1 MSNIKHGL
9 QLAFG
14 IQPLNPVPVD
24 TWSGPYFGEIEEDV
38 IDNVNLSIPLEVRF
52 QSMEVRLV
60 ISGVSRKFWYK
71 DGIQNN
77 NLVEFL
83 SGGGSGSGTNG
94 SSGTSGVGTNGS
106 SGTSGIGTN
115 GSSGTSGIGTNGS
128 SGTSGVGTNGSSGTS
143 GIGTNGSSGTS
154 GVGGDRYKTTSV
166 TSFTLGNSGSITVES
181 GLGYSPAQSIIIVYD
196 INNFQECE
204 IISYNTGTGEL
215 TFGTP
220 NRTVG
225 SGTYISW
232 TINLDGASGGSGSSD
247 VFATDLV
254 VSLANNRTFG
264 KYVSGST
271 IPSTGKT
278 PAEVI
283 KMAIVENIA
292 PTVTLTSTT
301 TIAFNQTAI
310 SNVLNFTY
318 VVNTL
323 GATPSSTILEWR
335 RNGIGSWTTLVSA
348 TSSTTYTHSI
358 TDTNFNT
365 QPFNYK
371 YTVTDSSGAVASA
384 TKDITPAAYVT
395 PTAPLTVVGTSVTS
409 PETNILREKGNIS
422 TNLSGTVTRNSAN
435 VNLVSYTLQYQVNG
449 TGNWIPVVATQSI
462 GPSTTAMTLTNH
474 NDTSLVAATSLLYR
488 VVIVDSFQTTT
499 LTPTTVTFQNAIF
512 YGPSVTAPTNSA
524 GVRAL
529 GTRVLTSSAN
539 PFDLLT
545 GNTALTFTVALPATL
560 SVSNIIDVD
569 ALNADITAN
578 YVNNPFN
585 VNDYHGT
592 AVAYRIYTMTNG
604 SPYTDKGL
612 IGHRH
617 RITRV

>member
-1 MSNIKHGL
+1 MTNIAHGL
-9 QLAFG
+9 QLPYG
-14 IQPLNPVPVD
+14 IQPLKPLPVD
-24 TWSGPYFGEIEEDV
+24 TWSGPYFGEIEQDV
-38 IDNVNLSIPLEVRF
+38 INDANSSIPLAVRF

-60 ISGVSRKFWYK
+60 VNGVSRKFWYK
-71 DGIQNN
+71 DGIEDS

-83 SGGGSGSGTNG
+83 SGGTGTAGSSGTSGVGTNG

-106 SGTSGIGTN
+106 SGTSGL
-115 GSSGTSGIGTNGS
+115 NGS

-166 TSFTLGNSGSITVES
+166 TSFTLGNSGTITVES
-181 GLGYSPAQSIIIVYD
+181 GLGYSPAQSIIVVYD

-215 TFGTP
+215 TFGVP

-225 SGTYISW
+225 SGTYTSW

-254 VSLANNRTFG
+254 VSLANGKTFG

-278 PAEVI
+278 PAQVI
-283 KMAIVENIA
+283 KEAIFENIA
-292 PTVTLTSTT
+292 PTVTLTSSTS
-301 TIAFNQTAI
+301 IAFNQTTI
-310 SNVLNFTY
+310 LNVLNFGY

-323 GATPSSTILEWR
+323 GATPSTTILEWR

-384 TKDITPAAYVT
+384 TKDITPANYAA
-395 PTAPLTVVGTSVTS
+395 PTAPLTVVGPSVTS

-449 TGNWIPVVATQSI
+449 TGNWIPVVVTQSI

-512 YGPSVTAPTNSA
+512 YGPSASKPTNSA
-524 GVRAL
+524 GVREL
-529 GTRVLTSSAN
+529 GTRILTSGPN
-539 PFDLLT
+539 PFELLT
-545 GNTALTFTVALPATL
+545 NTASNMFTVALPLPLTISL
-560 SVSNIIDVD
+560 VEDLD
-569 ALNADITAN
+569 ALGGILTID
-578 YVNNPFN
+578 YVNSPFN
-585 VNDYHGT
+585 VNDYYGT
-592 AVAYRIYTMTNG
+592 PVAYNVYTMTNA
-604 SPYTDKGL
+604 SPYTFPPV
-612 IGHRH
+612 HRH
-617 RITRV
+617 KITRVV

>member
-1 MSNIKHGL
+1 M
-9 QLAFG
+9 
-14 IQPLNPVPVD
+14 
-24 TWSGPYFGEIEEDV
+24 
-38 IDNVNLSIPLEVRF
+38 
-52 QSMEVRLV
+52 
-60 ISGVSRKFWYK
+60 
-71 DGIQNN
+71 
-77 NLVEFL
+77 
-83 SGGGSGSGTNG
+83 
-94 SSGTSGVGTNGS
+94 
-106 SGTSGIGTN
+106 
-115 GSSGTSGIGTNGS
+115 
-128 SGTSGVGTNGSSGTS
+128 
-143 GIGTNGSSGTS
+143 
-154 GVGGDRYKTTSV
+154 
-166 TSFTLGNSGSITVES
+166 
-181 GLGYSPAQSIIIVYD
+181 
-196 INNFQECE
+196 
-204 IISYNTGTGEL
+204 
-215 TFGTP
+215 TFGAPT
-220 NRTVG
+220 RTVG
-225 SGTYISW
+225 SGQYTSW
-232 TINLDGASGGSGSSD
+232 TVNLDGASGASGAAD
-247 VFATDLV
+247 VFTTDLV

-271 IPSTGKT
+271 IPSNGKT

-301 TIAFNQTAI
+301 PIAFNQTAI

-318 VVNTL
+318 LVNTL

-335 RNGIGSWTTLVSA
+335 RNGTGSWTTLVSA

-384 TKDITPAAYVT
+384 TKDITPVAYVA
-395 PTAPLTVVGTSVTS
+395 PTAPLTLAGPSTTS

-435 VNLVSYTLQYQVNG
+435 VSLVSYTLQYQVNG

-512 YGPSVTAPTNSA
+512 YGPSVTAPVNSTD
-524 GVRAL
+524 VRAL
-529 GTRVLTSSAN
+529 GTRVLTGSAN

-545 GNTALTFTVALPATL
+545 GSTALTFTVALPNTL
-560 SVSNIIDVD
+560 SISSVVDLD
-569 ALNADITAN
+569 ALNAPITTN

-585 VNDYHGT
+585 VNDYYGT
-592 AVAYRIYTMTNG
+592 AVGYKIYTMTIG
-604 SPYTDKGL
+604 SAYSVS
-612 IGHRH
+612 HRH
-617 RITRV
+617 QITRGV